1 MTIDLLIGALC
12 LGLLGAS
19 AFFSGSETALFALDP
34 AQRHHLRRQRD
45 RRARHVVELLGHLRE
60 VLVSVLVGN
69 TFVNILLAVL
79 AARLAIRHLGPE
91 RGPAVAGVAV
101 TAAILIFGEILPK
114 SLSVRRPL
122 ENSLRVGGV
131 LLRLHGL
138 LRPLAR
144 ALRGLSQ
151 RLLGVVERLAP
162 RDDLE
167 LREQDML
174 ALISLGVEQGGIGEK
189 ERELVRGVFELGDK
203 TAGEVMTP
211 RVDLFMLD
219 AATRA
224 REAVAPVRG
233 AGYALVPLVRSG
245 SEDVVG
251 LLEVVALLGQEQSL
265 RTLGELAR
273 PPRFCPESQRAG
285 PLLRQLLAEGEP
297 AALVLDEYGAL
308 AGLVSLVD
316 LYAVLVGDIFSRHD
330 FESRRYALVDA
341 RTLVASGRTPRDVAE
356 RLLHCELGDG
366 EAETLAG
373 ALMEHLGELPE
384 TGRAYEHAGVRWTV
398 LDADGPVLRTLRLER
413 LP

>member
-1 MTIDLLIGALC
+1 MTIDLLLGALC

-34 AQRHHLRRQRD
+34 AQRHHLRRRRD
-45 RRARHVVELLGHLRE
+45 RPARYVTVLLGRLRE

-79 AARLAIRHLGPE
+79 AARLAIRRFGPE
-91 RGPAVAGVAV
+91 RGPVVAGLVV

-114 SLSVRRPL
+114 TLSVRRPL
-122 ENSLRVGGV
+122 ERSLRMAGP
-131 LLRLHGL
+131 LLRVHGL

-144 ALRGLSQ
+144 ALRGFSQ
-151 RLLGVVERLAP
+151 RLLSVVERLAP

-174 ALISLGVEQGGIGEK
+174 ALISLGVEEGGIGEK
-189 ERELVRGVFELGDK
+189 ERELVRGVFELGDR
-203 TAGEVMTP
+203 TVGDVMTP

-219 AATRA
+219 AATPA

-233 AGYALVPLVRSG
+233 AGYTLVPLLRG
-245 SEDVVG
+245 GPEEVVG
-251 LLEVVALLGQEQSL
+251 LLEAVSLLGQEQSA
-265 RTLGELAR
+265 RPLGELAR

-316 LYAVLVGDIFSRHD
+316 LYEVLVGDIFSRHD
-330 FESRRYALVDA
+330 FESRRYALVNA

-356 RLLHCELGDG
+356 RLLRCNLGGG

-373 ALMEHLGELPE
+373 ALMERLGELPE
-384 TGRAYEHAGVRWTV
+384 TGRAYDLAGVRWTV
-398 LDADGPVLRTLRLER
+398 LDADGPALRTLRLER